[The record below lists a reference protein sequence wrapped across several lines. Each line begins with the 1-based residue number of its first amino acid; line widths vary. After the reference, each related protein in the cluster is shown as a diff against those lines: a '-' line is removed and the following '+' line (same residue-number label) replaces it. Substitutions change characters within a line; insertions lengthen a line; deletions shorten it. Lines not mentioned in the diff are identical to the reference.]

1 MKQSYEILPDIVKGG
16 GDGVH
21 TPDMLTGGAMP
32 AIQGWYATSAA
43 AHVLDEPRVR
53 PWVERYVA
61 KTGKQPGRL
70 HDHLL

>member
-1 MKQSYEILPDIVKGG
+1 MVKQSYDILPDMAKGG

-43 AHVLDEPRVR
+43 AHVLDDPSVQAMGGTIH
-53 PWVERYVA
+53 A
-61 KTGKQPGRL
+61 KTGKHPATTP
-70 HDHLL
+70 